1 MEYNLLIVLPFYNH
15 LECFSKVARKFSKIK
30 LPVLLINDGSTLEN
44 TEGVKKIC
52 NDFGFSYIEHKEN
65 QGKGGAVLT
74 GLKYA
79 KKNNFTHVLQ
89 IDSDGQHDIND
100 IEKFIKASKENL
112 SSIIN
117 GSPIYDENA
126 PKSRL
131 IGRKIT
137 KFWVWVE
144 TRGAKINDTMCGF
157 RIYPLNEISKIIK
170 EIKFKRMGFDIEI
183 LVRAAINKINIKNV
197 ETNVNYNKGG
207 VSHFRLIRDNI
218 EISFMHFRL
227 CLYAIKKMFF

>member
-15 LECFSKVARKFSKIK
+15 LECFSKVAKEFWKIK
-30 LPVLLINDGSTLEN
+30 LPVLLVNDGSTEDN

-52 NDFGFSYIEHKEN
+52 DDLGFYYIEHNEN

-74 GLKYA
+74 GLNYA
-79 KKNNFTHVLQ
+79 IKNNFTHVLQ

-137 KFWVWVE
+137 KFWVWIE
-144 TRGAKINDTMCGF
+144 TGGAKIDDTMCGF
-157 RIYPLNEISKIIK
+157 RIYPLKEITKIIK
-170 EIKFKRMGFDIEI
+170 EIKFKRMGFDPEFI
-183 LVRAAINKINIKNV
+183 VKASINKIDIKNV
-197 ETNVNYNKGG
+197 KTKVIYNEDG

-227 CLYAIKKMFF
+227 CLYAIKKLFF

>member
-1 MEYNLLIVLPFYNH
+1 
-15 LECFSKVARKFSKIK
+15 
-30 LPVLLINDGSTLEN
+30 
-44 TEGVKKIC
+44 
-52 NDFGFSYIEHKEN
+52 
-65 QGKGGAVLT
+65 
-74 GLKYA
+74 
-79 KKNNFTHVLQ
+79 
-89 IDSDGQHDIND
+89 
-100 IEKFIKASKENL
+100 
-112 SSIIN
+112 
-117 GSPIYDENA
+117 
-126 PKSRL
+126 
-131 IGRKIT
+131 
-137 KFWVWVE
+137 
-144 TRGAKINDTMCGF
+144 MCGF